1 MLNSILY
8 DKIKIIFI
16 IGENMLHIKK
26 VLFILFSILIISSC
40 LTVSVSAQEES
51 LNEIYNDPYGR
62 TMIASRKGYWK
73 EAPENSLKAIKAAEN
88 IGADIIEIDVKKTAD
103 GVLILMADETVERTC
118 YGYGEKTV
126 VSEMTYDEISKLK
139 LLEGEGGPKTEK
151 TEETVP
157 TLEEVF
163 KNKKLSYLA
172 SSALHT
178 DFSLL
183 MLDASFEDRNEI
195 YNLAKEQNMTASV
208 IFLFTDAK
216 PDDIAEWKTEINDN
230 VMTMSYFKG
239 NVIFSAL
246 SFMTK
251 AEKAGNESVYLAT
264 SNPYGVIFGETV
276 TGKADGKMRMMA
288 NAAESELSGKVRK
301 DTEVWWDDLISRGYS
316 IILTD
321 YPAELKAYIDDCE
334 EKIGALE
341 ETYKKTVSDWQLPDF
356 NSDKFYDYKLAY
368 TNAKELAE
376 SLLKDKS
383 SARSTIV
390 TATYDLQKAYD
401 DINNNYDEL
410 AQGTA
415 GMTVTPVR
423 ILLCIAAVAVV
434 VIAEIYVYRQKKK

>member
-1 MLNSILY
+1 MQSMK
-8 DKIKIIFI
+8 KIF
-16 IGENMLHIKK
+16 
-26 VLFILFSILIISSC
+26 FILFSILIISSC
-40 LTVSVSAQEES
+40 LTFSVSAQEET
-51 LNEIYNDPYGR
+51 LKEIYNDPYGR
-62 TMIASRKGYWK
+62 TMVASRKGYWK
-73 EAPENSLKAIKAAEN
+73 EYPENSIKAIKAAEN
-88 IGADIIEIDVKKTAD
+88 MGADIIEIDIKKTAD

-118 YGYGEKTV
+118 YGYGEKTII
-126 VSEMTYDEISKLK
+126 SEMTYNEISKLK
-139 LLEGEGGPKTEK
+139 LLKGEGGPKAEK
-151 TEETVP
+151 TQETVP

-163 KNKKLSYLA
+163 KNKKLSDLA

-178 DFSLL
+178 DFPLL

-216 PDDIAEWKTEINDN
+216 PDDIADWKAEINDN

-246 SFMTK
+246 SFMSK

-276 TGKADGKMRMMA
+276 TDKADGKMRMMA

-321 YPAELKAYIDDCE
+321 YPSLLRDYIDDCE
-334 EKIGALE
+334 AKSRVLLHTY
-341 ETYKKTVSDWQLPDF
+341 ETIVTDWQLPDF

-368 TNAKELAE
+368 TNAKNIAE

-410 AQGTA
+410 SEGTA

-423 ILLCIAAVAVV
+423 ILLCIAAVTVV
-434 VIAEIYVYRQKKK
+434 VIAEIYVYRQKKR

>member
-1 MLNSILY
+1 MLITILY
-8 DKIKIIFI
+8 DKIEIIFI
-16 IGENMLHIKK
+16 IGESMSYVKK
-26 VLFILFSILIISSC
+26 ALFILISILIISSC
-40 LTVSVSAQEES
+40 SIFSASAQEEF

-62 TMIASRKGYWK
+62 TMVASRKGDWK
-73 EAPENSLKAIKAAEN
+73 SFPENSIKAIGSAEN
-88 IGADIIEIDVKKTAD
+88 MGADIIKIDIKKTAD

-126 VSEMTYDEISKLK
+126 VSEMTYEEISKLK
-139 LLEGEGGPKTEK
+139 LLDGEGGPKAEK
-151 TEETVP
+151 TTETVP
-157 TLEEVF
+157 TLEEVL
-163 KNKKLSYLA
+163 KTKKLSYLA

-178 DFSLL
+178 DFPLL

-195 YNLAKEQNMTASV
+195 YNLAKEHNMTASV

-216 PDDIAEWKTEINDN
+216 PADIAEWKAEINDN

-246 SFMTK
+246 SFMTN
-251 AEKAGNESVYLAT
+251 AEKAGNKSVYLAT

-276 TGKADGKMRMMA
+276 TSKADGKMRMMA
-288 NAAESELSGKVRK
+288 NAAESELCGKIRK

-321 YPAELKAYIDDCE
+321 YPAELKNYIDDCE
-334 EKIGALE
+334 EKIGSLE
-341 ETYKKTVSDWQLPDF
+341 ETYKNTVTDWQLPDF

-376 SLLKDKS
+376 LLLKDKS

-401 DINNNYDEL
+401 DISNNYDEL

-423 ILLCIAAVAVV
+423 ILLCIAAAAVV

>member
-1 MLNSILY
+1 MQRMK
-8 DKIKIIFI
+8 KIF
-16 IGENMLHIKK
+16 
-26 VLFILFSILIISSC
+26 FILFSILMISSW
-40 LTVSVSAQEES
+40 LTFPVSAQEES
-51 LNEIYNDPYGR
+51 LNGIYNDPYGR
-62 TMIASRKGYWK
+62 TMIAARKGLWK
-73 EAPENSLKAIKAAEN
+73 SAPENSIKAIKAAEN
-88 IGADIIEIDVKKTAD
+88 AGSDIIEIDIQKTAD
-103 GVLILMADETVERTC
+103 GVLILMADKTVERTC

-126 VSEMTYDEISKLK
+126 VSEMTYNEISKLK
-139 LLEGEGGPKTEK
+139 LLSGEGGPKAEK

-157 TLEEVF
+157 TLEEVL

-178 DFSLL
+178 DFPLL

-195 YNLAKEQNMTASV
+195 YNLAKENNMTASV

-216 PDDIAEWKTEINDN
+216 PDDIAEWKAEINDN

-239 NVIFSAL
+239 NVIFAAL
-246 SFMTK
+246 SFMSK
-251 AEKAGNESVYLAT
+251 AEKAGNECVYLAT

-276 TGKADGKMRMMA
+276 TNKAIGKMRMMA

-341 ETYKKTVSDWQLPDF
+341 KTYKSTVTDWQLPDF
-356 NSDKFYDYKLAY
+356 NSDKFFDYKLAY

-401 DINNNYDEL
+401 DINNNYEEL

-423 ILLCIAAVAVV
+423 ILLCIAAVAIV
-434 VIAEIYVYRQKKK
+434 VIAEIYVYKQKKK